1 MVKGSLAK
9 WRIASQTKQIQEK
22 AYLYQG
28 KAKKSR
34 KREKVKT
41 TTKNKKNTKHTHNFN
56 IYSVL
61 LLLR

>member
-1 MVKGSLAK
+1 MVNGSLAK

-41 TTKNKKNTKHTHNFN
+41 TTKNKNKNTKHTQF
-56 IYSVL
+56 
-61 LLLR
+61 